1 MKMLPLF
8 ALAVSLTSA
17 TSLRAADP
25 EGFALWKGEM
35 IKSSGAEL
43 AGKIDKGGF
52 AWKDL
57 ATYKN
62 HLAGISHREK
72 DGLGELHQT
81 QADLLIVE
89 EGEATLIVGGKL
101 IAPKEVK
108 PNEIRGTG
116 IEGGESK
123 KLTVGDVVHIP
134 AGVPHQLK
142 IATGTKFTYFV
153 IKVDTN

>member
-1 MKMLPLF
+1 MKVLPLF
-8 ALAVSLTSA
+8 ALAVSLVSA
-17 TSLRAADP
+17 TGLHAADP
-25 EGFALWKGEM
+25 EGFALWTGKM
-35 IKSSGAEL
+35 IKSSGSEL
-43 AGKIDKGGF
+43 AGRIDEGGF

-57 ATYKN
+57 GAYKN

-72 DGLGELHQT
+72 DGVGELHQT

-89 EGEATLIVGGKL
+89 EGEATLIVGGTM

-108 PNEIRGTG
+108 PHEIRGTG
-116 IEGGESK
+116 IQGGETK

-142 IATGTKFTYFV
+142 IASGTKFTYFV